1 MQTPG
6 STLEA
11 NFDGLVGPTHNYA
24 GLSFGNVASQ
34 NNEKSVANPRAAAQ
48 QGLRKMKRLAD
59 LGFAQGVLP
68 PQERPAI
75 RLLRDLGF
83 GGKDAE
89 AIARAANEAPEL
101 LAAASSASAMW
112 TANAATV
119 SPSADTPNRRVHF
132 TPANLCSKLHRAI
145 EHESTR
151 RTLATVFA
159 DPAHFTVHD
168 ALPGTPALGD
178 EGAANHTRFCAQ
190 YGERGVEFFVYGR
203 SEYRRGPEPKR
214 FPARQT
220 FEASRAV
227 AQRHGLTDD
236 TTVFALQNP
245 EVIDAG
251 VFHNDVIAVGNRSTL
266 FCHER
271 AFAEQKAVYDELRT
285 KLAAHDAPFHVIEVP
300 ESRVSVADAVSSYLF
315 NSQLLSR
322 PDGTQILVVP
332 QECRE
337 NPHVAIYLDELV
349 ASKGPID
356 EVLVF
361 DLRESMKNGGGPACL
376 RLRVVLTEEER
387 AATAP
392 GVWMNDALF
401 TRLDAWIERHYRD
414 RLAPQDL
421 TDPALL
427 QESRTALDE
436 LTQILGLGSLY
447 DFQR

>member
-1 MQTPG
+1 MQ
-6 STLEA
+6 TLEA

-34 NNEKSVANPRAAAQ
+34 RNEHAVANPRAAAR
-48 QGLRKMKRLAD
+48 QGLRKMKELAD

-68 PQERPAI
+68 PQERPSI
-75 RLLRDLGF
+75 RLLRELGF
-83 GGKDAE
+83 GGKEAE
-89 AIARAANEAPEL
+89 AIAKAAKEAPEL

-119 SPSADTPNRRVHF
+119 SPSADTPDRRVHF

-151 RTLATVFA
+151 RTLGAIFA
-159 DPAHFTVHD
+159 DPSHFVVHE
-168 ALPGTPALGD
+168 ALTGTPALGD

-190 YGERGVEFFVYGR
+190 YGARGVEFFVYGR

-227 AQRHGLTDD
+227 AQRHGLAEDA
-236 TTVFALQNP
+236 TVFAQQSP
-245 EVIDAG
+245 DVIDAG

-271 AFAEQKAVYDELRT
+271 AFVNRKGVYDELRA
-285 KLAAHDAPFHVIEVP
+285 KLAKHDAPFDVIEVP
-300 ESRVSVADAVSSYLF
+300 DAQVSVADAVSSYLF

-322 PDGTQILVVP
+322 ADGSQVLVVP

-337 NPHVAIYLDELV
+337 NPRVAIYLDDLV
-349 ASKGPID
+349 GKPGPVG
-356 EVLVF
+356 EVLAF

-376 RLRVVLTEEER
+376 RLRVVLNEAER
-387 AATAP
+387 AAVSP
-392 GVWMNDALF
+392 GVWIDDALF
-401 TRLDAWIERHYRD
+401 TRLDAWIEKHYRD

-421 TDPALL
+421 TDPTLL
-427 QESRTALDE
+427 VESRTALDE

>member
-1 MQTPG
+1 M

-24 GLSFGNVASQ
+24 GLSFGNVASRQ
-34 NNEKSVANPRAAAQ
+34 NEKSVANPLAAAR
-48 QGLRKMKRLAD
+48 QGLRKMKQLAD

-68 PQERPAI
+68 PQERPSL
-75 RLLRDLGF
+75 RLLRELGF
-83 GGKDAE
+83 GGKEADAL
-89 AIARAANEAPEL
+89 AKAAKEAPEL

-119 SPSADTPNRRVHF
+119 SPSADTPDRRVHF

-145 EHESTR
+145 EHEATR
-151 RTLATVFA
+151 RALEAVFA
-159 DPAHFTVHD
+159 DREHFVVHE

-178 EGAANHTRFCAQ
+178 EGAANHTRFCGE
-190 YGERGVEFFVYGR
+190 YGARGVEFFVYGR
-203 SEYRRGPEPKR
+203 SEYQAAPQPKR

-227 AQRHGLTDD
+227 AHRHGLAEDA
-236 TTVFALQNP
+236 TVFAQQHP

-251 VFHNDVIAVGNRSTL
+251 VFHNDVIAVGNRNTL

-271 AFAEQKAVYDELRT
+271 AFLAQQTVYDELRK
-285 KLAAHDAPFHVIEVP
+285 KLAAHGAALHVIEVP
-300 ESRVSVADAVSSYLF
+300 DAQVSVADAVSSYLF

-322 PDGTQILVVP
+322 ADGSQILVVP

-337 NPHVAIYLDELV
+337 NAHVAEYLDEL
-349 ASKGPID
+349 AARSGPIG
-356 EVLVF
+356 EVRAF

-376 RLRVVLTEEER
+376 RLRVVLDDDER
-387 AATAP
+387 AAVAP
-392 GVWMNDALF
+392 GVWIDDTLF
-401 TRLDAWIERHYRD
+401 TRLDGWIGKHYRD

-421 TDPALL
+421 ADPKLL
-427 QESRTALDE
+427 EESRTALDE

>member
-1 MQTPG
+1 MQ
-6 STLEA
+6 TLEA

-34 NNEKSVANPRAAAQ
+34 NNEKSVANPKAAAR
-48 QGLRKMKRLAD
+48 QGLRKMKQLAD

-68 PQERPAI
+68 PQERPSI
-75 RLLRDLGF
+75 RLLRELGF
-83 GGKDAE
+83 SGKDGE
-89 AIARAANEAPEL
+89 AIAKAAKEAPEL

-119 SPSADTPNRRVHF
+119 SPSADTPDRRVHF

-145 EHESTR
+145 EHEATR
-151 RTLATVFA
+151 RTLGAIFA
-159 DPAHFTVHD
+159 DPEHFMVHD

-214 FPARQT
+214 YPARQT
-220 FEASRAV
+220 FEASRAI
-227 AQRHGLTDD
+227 AQRHGLQEDA
-236 TTVFALQNP
+236 TVFAQQNP
-245 EVIDAG
+245 DVIDAG

-266 FCHER
+266 FCHEL
-271 AFAEQKAVYDELRT
+271 AFVEQKAVYDELRR
-285 KLAAHDAPFHVIEVP
+285 KLGTHDAPFHVIEVP
-300 ESRVSVADAVSSYLF
+300 DAQVGVADAVSSYLF

-322 PDGTQILVVP
+322 ADGSQILVVP

-337 NPHVAIYLDELV
+337 NPRVANYLDELV
-349 ASKGPID
+349 AKSGPID

-376 RLRVVLTEEER
+376 RLRVALSDAER
-387 AATAP
+387 AAVTP
-392 GVWMNDALF
+392 GVWINDALF
-401 TRLDAWIERHYRD
+401 PRLDAWIEKHYRD
-414 RLAPQDL
+414 RLSPQDL
-421 TDPALL
+421 TDPMLL
-427 QESRTALDE
+427 VESRTALDE

>member
-1 MQTPG
+1 MP
-6 STLEA
+6 TLEA

-34 NNEKSVANPRAAAQ
+34 KNERSVANPRAAAR
-48 QGLRKMKRLAD
+48 QGLAKMKRLAD

-68 PQERPAI
+68 PQERPSI
-75 RLLRDLGF
+75 RLLRELGF
-83 GGKDAE
+83 GGKESE
-89 AIARAANEAPEL
+89 AMAKAAKEAPEL

-119 SPSADTPNRRVHF
+119 SPSADTPDRRVHF

-145 EHESTR
+145 EHEATR
-151 RTLATVFA
+151 RTLGAIFA
-159 DPAHFTVHD
+159 DPAHFVVHE

-190 YGERGVEFFVYGR
+190 YGDRGVEFFVYGR
-203 SEYRRGPEPKR
+203 SEYRQGREPKR

-236 TTVFALQNP
+236 TAVFAQQNP
-245 EVIDAG
+245 DVIDAG
-251 VFHNDVIAVGNRSTL
+251 VFHNDVIAVGNRCTL

-271 AFAEQKAVYDELRT
+271 AFVEQQAVYDELRA
-285 KLAAHDAPFHVIEVP
+285 KLARHDAPFDVIEVP
-300 ESRVSVADAVSSYLF
+300 EAQVSVADAVSSYLF
-315 NSQLLSR
+315 NSQLLSGA
-322 PDGTQILVVP
+322 DGSQLLVVP

-337 NPHVAIYLDELV
+337 NLRVSTYLDELV
-349 ASKGPID
+349 AKHGPIG
-356 EVLVF
+356 EVLTF

-376 RLRVVLTEEER
+376 RLRVVLDEDER
-387 AATAP
+387 AAVAP
-392 GVWMNDALF
+392 GVWIDDALF
-401 TRLDAWIERHYRD
+401 TRLDAWIEKHYRD

-427 QESRTALDE
+427 DESRTALDE

>member
-271 AFAEQKAVYDELRT
+271 AFADQKAVYDELRT